1 MKQKKKKRIRK
12 DSFKTMDNQSSGSKE
27 SKMDNS
33 IRKKKESRLPR
44 DKHRHKK
51 KRSRKEQPSDSLFSN
66 SIQSDKVFLR
76 NDQAENINE
85 ELRKGKGK
93 GVGKKRSNL
102 AAAEEMPLS
111 LLSNV

>member
-1 MKQKKKKRIRK
+1 ME
-12 DSFKTMDNQSSGSKE
+12 NQSSHSQVSKTD
-27 SKMDNS
+27 KS

-44 DKHRHKK
+44 DKHRHKR

-66 SIQSDKVFLR
+66 SIQSDKVSLR

-85 ELRKGKGK
+85 ELRKSKGK
-93 GVGKKRSNL
+93 GVGKKRCNL

-111 LLSNV
+111 LLSNVSVGLSSKN